1 MKKLIIASMLVTGIM
16 ATAQLSQSNHLYLRD
31 NLISN
36 VNDNLQNKNC
46 EIIEEED
53 EPFDFDTKDYLPFG
67 FNPYAICQ
75 YEDIIEISIEE
86 KDATFDFNTKMYL
99 PINFNPYAV

>member
-1 MKKLIIASMLVTGIM
+1 MKKLIIASMLVTGLM
-16 ATAQLSQSNHLYLRD
+16 STAQLSQNNHLYLKD

-46 EIIEEED
+46 ETIEEED
-53 EPFDFDTKDYLPFG
+53 EPFDFNTKDYLPFG
-67 FNPYAICQ
+67 FNPYAIYQ

-99 PINFNPYAV
+99 PINFNPHVV